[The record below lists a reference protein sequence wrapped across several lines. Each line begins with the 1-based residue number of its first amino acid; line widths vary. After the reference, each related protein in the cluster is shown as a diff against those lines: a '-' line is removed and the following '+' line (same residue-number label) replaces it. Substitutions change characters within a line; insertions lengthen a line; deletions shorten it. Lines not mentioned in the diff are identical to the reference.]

1 MDDLNCAKSTNFP
14 QLSLFILLL
23 FALDSLTA
31 LGQITQG
38 SYTPSQ
44 SGWIQG
50 QFDFEEASYKLPAKT
65 DPLILG
71 DRKTELWAHVWLPTQ
86 EKSSTIDTTNSTNS
100 TNEETFH
107 SAHPLILMLHGNHP
121 TCGRGQNP
129 RIDDHCG
136 YTNYGTCPS
145 GYQVVNNHMGYEY
158 LARTL
163 ASWGYAVVSIN
174 ANRGITCGSGV
185 SGDGGLNLAR
195 GRLVLS
201 HLELLSEWS
210 RNKTPLNDFPI
221 DLKDKLD
228 FNHVGLMGHSRG
240 GEGVR
245 AAYNIL
251 NSPGNP
257 WQKKLSPIKVG
268 AIFEIAPVDG
278 QTSQILDARDTQ
290 WHVLLP
296 LCDGDIYNFQG
307 IKPFDRM
314 LRSQL
319 DPSKKQ
325 KSASM
330 VLGANHNFFNTEW
343 QESDSTGCAGYGNQ
357 AIWDPNA
364 TGSERQRK
372 IGLAAVVSFF
382 RSSLG
387 PNISALDDQFFN
399 PYYAIGQDLRLITDI
414 EREFVLTPDTAV
426 TITMDNF
433 AGYKNVAAMSSYGF
447 PHEIS
452 PGVNTNLVSLPMHDQ
467 IRKTTRISWQSSAS
481 KIATLQSNWMPKNQG
496 RDVSSYKTLDL
507 SLSRDSS
514 MQSTPAPTDF
524 SIQLVMADESVS
536 DSVQLSQY
544 ADLRGPYGS
553 QYSRSIGQ
561 ISPLLKTI
569 RIPLSDFNNVD
580 LSSIR
585 GVRFIFD
592 KTVQA
597 ILIFADLRFSMEIE
611 GVQPAF
617 LAFDTAIDNAT
628 ERSIS
633 LQPSSEL
640 GQYSALSTP
649 RKIIPKNIA
658 QLNGRFLGSK
668 VRLRGVLRSK
678 NTKTKISLSDLASFQ
693 NKIRKLNSTKVQKT
707 STDDNPELIKVQMS
721 FQVGHDLPLAGALLP
736 FLVVDGKTFNI
747 SSVESLSDSSEQY
760 ELSFVVDAEEFTNI
774 TDKASMFIGYGDP
787 ENTHKI
793 YAAGNFEKSADLQLK
808 DED

>member
-1 MDDLNCAKSTNFP
+1 MDDLNCAKSTNSP
-14 QLSLFILLL
+14 KIAFIFLVL
-23 FALDSLTA
+23 FAVDSITA
-31 LGQITQG
+31 VGQIIQG
-38 SYTPSQ
+38 TYSPSQ

-50 QFDFEEASYKLPAKT
+50 HFDFEEASYKLPAKT

-71 DRKTELWAHVWLPTQ
+71 DRKTELWAHVWLPTE
-86 EKSSTIDTTNSTNS
+86 EKTSPNTATNSST
-100 TNEETFH
+100 EENIN

-129 RIDDHCG
+129 RIDDNCS
-136 YTNYGTCPS
+136 YTNFGTCPS

-210 RNKTPLNDFPI
+210 RNKTPLNEFPI

-257 WQKKLSPIKVG
+257 WQKKLNPIKVG

-314 LRSQL
+314 LRSQI
-319 DPSKKQ
+319 DPFKTQ

-364 TGSERQRK
+364 QGSERQRK

-399 PYYAIGQDLRLITDI
+399 PYYAIGQDLRLITEI
-414 EREFVLTPDTAV
+414 EREFVLTPDAAV
-426 TITMDNF
+426 TISMDKF
-433 AGYKNVAAMSSYGF
+433 AGYKNVAALSSYGF

-452 PGVNTNLVSLPMHDQ
+452 PGVNTSLVSLPMHDQ
-467 IRKTTRISWQSSAS
+467 IRKVTRVSWQSSAS
-481 KIATLQSNWMPKNQG
+481 KIASFQSNWMPKNQG
-496 RDVSSYKTLDL
+496 RDISDYKTLDL

-524 SIQLVMADESVS
+524 SIQLIMADESVS
-536 DSVQLSQY
+536 DSLQLSQY

-553 QYSRSIGQ
+553 QYSKSIGQ

-569 RIPLSDFNNVD
+569 RIPLTDFNNVD

-597 ILIFADLRFSMEIE
+597 ILVFADLRFSMEIE
-611 GVQPAF
+611 GVKPAF
-617 LAFDTAIDNAT
+617 FAFDTSIDTST
-628 ERSIS
+628 ERSEFI
-633 LQPSSEL
+633 LAPYEH
-640 GQYSALSTP
+640 ARNANNDFTK
-649 RKIIPKNIA
+649 KINLENVAK
-658 QLNGRFLGSK
+658 LNGRFLGSK
-668 VRLRGVLRSK
+668 VRLSKTLRASYP
-678 NTKTKISLSDLASFQ
+678 TTKISLSDLASFKE
-693 NKIRKLNSTKVQKT
+693 KIAKLNSSINKKPSNSNV
-707 STDDNPELIKVQMS
+707 DELGSVKVQMS
-721 FQVGHDLPLAGALLP
+721 FQVGHELPLAGALLP
-736 FLVVDGKTFNI
+736 FLVVDGKTFNV
-747 SSVESLSDSSEQY
+747 SSVESNADSSEQY
-760 ELSFVVDAEEFTNI
+760 ELSFLVAPEDYSSISDNA
-774 TDKASMFIGYGDP
+774 KMFIGYGDP
-787 ENTHKI
+787 ENSNKI
-793 YAAGNFEKSADLQLK
+793 YAAGNFEKSSELQLK
-808 DED
+808 NED